1 MGILNKIKGSVG
13 NIIEAR
19 TDPKR
24 RAFALLLPLMTLAS
38 ACTPSKGVE
47 TITPTPRQSSVQ
59 PTQEIIL
66 PRRFSRELVP
76 NVTLSANGEPLFEK
90 NPSKLPTPVHI
101 DFTEKTPV
109 KKTTFKLPNDSN
121 VAIFE
126 VGSIDKLEYQ
136 KIVTRAFSQTQQ
148 LVREWFGR
156 ANLNVEPKIVPGNI
170 AITINKVSVSNKDG
184 KKLWI
189 LADYENTD
197 AKSILDS
204 AKSRD
209 EKAFVTEMLPGQTA
223 FVLTSIN
230 PNKSNKIGINL
241 VMHPY
246 ADAIAKVNGINITD
260 EQSLELSLVNEF
272 ATFFLQFYMR
282 NNRQMFNA
290 LLSQLKSTYD
300 FPPTNN
306 VEFDRQMD
314 ILRGS
319 NFNPSQTNPSE
330 TNIAD
335 PAQDV
340 SIEAFS
346 TAIEFDYLKKYIYKK

>member
-1 MGILNKIKGSVG
+1 MSFLNRILGSVEYKFKGPEKIKG
-13 NIIEAR
+13 
-19 TDPKR
+19 R
-24 RAFALLLPLMTLAS
+24 RAFILVPFIALAS

-47 TITPTPRQSSVQ
+47 TITPTPRQSFVQ
-59 PTQEIIL
+59 PTREIIL
-66 PRRFSRELVP
+66 PKRYSRELVP

-90 NPSKLPTPVHI
+90 NPSRLPTPVHV

-109 KKTTFKLPNDSN
+109 KKTTFNLPNGSN

-126 VGSIDKLEYQ
+126 VGSIDKREYQ
-136 KIVTRAFSQTQQ
+136 KIVTRAFSQTQEI
-148 LVREWFGR
+148 VREWFSK

-170 AITINKVSVSNKDG
+170 SITINNVSVSRNDG
-184 KKLWI
+184 KKLWV
-189 LADYENTD
+189 LADYENSD

-246 ADAIAKVNGINITD
+246 ADTIAKLNGINITD

-282 NNRQMFNA
+282 YDRPMFNA

-306 VEFDRQMD
+306 LEFMRRMD

-319 NFNPSQTNPSE
+319 NLNPSQTNPSE
-330 TNIAD
+330 TKVTD
-335 PAQDV
+335 PVQDV

-346 TAIEFDYLKKYIYKK
+346 TAIEFDYLKKHILK

>member
-1 MGILNKIKGSVG
+1 MSILNRILGSVENKFKG
-13 NIIEAR
+13 TEKV
-19 TDPKR
+19 TGR
-24 RAFALLLPLMTLAS
+24 RAFLLLPLIALAS
-38 ACTPSKGVE
+38 ACTPSKGVD
-47 TITPTPRQSSVQ
+47 TTTPTLRQPSVQ
-59 PTQEIIL
+59 PTQEIRL

-90 NPSKLPTPVHI
+90 NPSSLPTPVHV

-126 VGSIDKLEYQ
+126 VGSIDKREYQ
-136 KIVTRAFSQTQQ
+136 KIVTRVFSQTQQ
-148 LVREWFGR
+148 LVRDWFGR

-170 AITINKVSVSNKDG
+170 AITINNVSVSSKDG
-184 KKLWI
+184 KKLWV
-189 LADYENTD
+189 LADYENID

-241 VMHPY
+241 VMHSY

-272 ATFFLQFYMR
+272 ASFFLQFYMR
-282 NNRQMFNA
+282 NSRQMFNA

-306 VEFDRQMD
+306 LEFMRRMD
-314 ILRGS
+314 ILRNS
-319 NFNPSQTNPSE
+319 NLNASQTNPSE
-330 TNIAD
+330 TNIVD
-335 PAQDV
+335 PVQEV

-346 TAIEFDYLKKYIYKK
+346 TAIEFDYLKKYILK

>member
-1 MGILNKIKGSVG
+1 MSVLNRILGSVENKIKGPEKIKG
-13 NIIEAR
+13 
-19 TDPKR
+19 R
-24 RAFALLLPLMTLAS
+24 RAFILLPLIALAS
-38 ACTPSKGVE
+38 ACTPSKRVD
-47 TITPTPRQSSVQ
+47 TITPTPRQPSVQ
-59 PTQEIIL
+59 PTQEIIM
-66 PRRFSRELVP
+66 PKRFSRALVP

-90 NPSKLPTPVHI
+90 NPSRLPTPIHV

-126 VGSIDKLEYQ
+126 VGSVDKRDYQ
-136 KIVTRAFSQTQQ
+136 KTVTRAFVQTQQ
-148 LVREWFGR
+148 IVREWFSR

-170 AITINKVSVSNKDG
+170 AITINNVSVSNKDG

-209 EKAFVTEMLPGQTA
+209 EKAFVTEMLPGQSA

-230 PNKSNKIGINL
+230 PQKSNKIGINL

-246 ADAIAKVNGINITD
+246 ADAIVKANGINITD

-282 NNRQMFNA
+282 YSSSMFNA
-290 LLSQLKSTYD
+290 LLSQLKTTYD

-306 VEFDRQMD
+306 SEFDRQMD

-319 NFNPSQTNPSE
+319 NLNASRTNPSE
-330 TNIAD
+330 TNITD
-335 PAQDV
+335 PVQDV

-346 TAIEFDYLKKYIYKK
+346 TAIEFDYLKKYILKQ

>member
-1 MGILNKIKGSVG
+1 MSVLNRILGSVENKFKGPEKIKG
-13 NIIEAR
+13 
-19 TDPKR
+19 R
-24 RAFALLLPLMTLAS
+24 RAFIFLSLIALVS

-47 TITPTPRQSSVQ
+47 TTTPTPRQSFVQ
-59 PTQEIIL
+59 PTREIIL
-66 PRRFSRELVP
+66 PRRFSRELVT

-90 NPSKLPTPVHI
+90 NPSRLPTPVHV

-109 KKTTFKLPNDSN
+109 KKTSFKLPNGSN

-126 VGSIDKLEYQ
+126 VGSIDKREYPQ
-136 KIVTRAFSQTQQ
+136 IVTRAFSQTQVI
-148 LVREWFGR
+148 VREWFSK

-170 AITINKVSVSNKDG
+170 AITINNVSASNKDG

-246 ADAIAKVNGINITD
+246 ADAITKANGINITD

-282 NNRQMFNA
+282 NSVPMFNA

-306 VEFDRQMD
+306 SEFIRQMD
-314 ILRGS
+314 ILRNS
-319 NFNPSQTNPSE
+319 NLNASRTNPSE
-330 TNIAD
+330 TNVAD
-335 PAQDV
+335 PVQEV

-346 TAIEFDYLKKYIYKK
+346 TAIEFDYLKKYILKK